1 MVNVLS
7 GGNADSLIVDEN
19 EGGAGQGD
27 YEVVVAVVEL
37 AHWGKHGNNLPWL
50 MADGMFAGSLTWVIE
65 KRNQAFH

>member
-1 MVNVLS
+1 MTPSLDYTRSPISPGVCVVEVLR

-37 AHWGKHGNNLPWL
+37 AH
-50 MADGMFAGSLTWVIE
+50 
-65 KRNQAFH
+65 